1 LRALGALAA
10 ALALAGAWVGLSG
23 NRDPEALRITILDV
37 GQGDSAVIESPRG
50 LNVVIDA
57 GRSFEDGDS
66 GRQIVLPFLRSR
78 GINRLD
84 ALLLT
89 HADDDHIGG
98 ARTLL
103 ERIRVQRLLI
113 PVGESSRAG
122 FGPLRDT
129 ASRKKIPILELG
141 AGHVLDFGDGA
152 SAEVLNPLTP
162 LAVPGE
168 KDNDRSLVLRL
179 RHGRNSILFAG
190 DAEEAAESAMCR
202 RIADL
207 SADILKAGH
216 HGSRTSTSD
225 RFLTRVNPQVAIISA
240 GRRNSFGHPHQTV
253 LSRLARRG
261 IRAFR
266 TDRHG
271 AISIASDGAALRI
284 RTQQPP
290 E

>member
-1 LRALGALAA
+1 MRVLGALAA
-10 ALALAGAWVGLSG
+10 ALALAGAWIGLSG
-23 NRDPEALRITILDV
+23 NREPQPLRVTILDV

-89 HADDDHIGG
+89 HADDDHMGG
-98 ARTLL
+98 ARTLI
-103 ERIRVQRLLI
+103 ERIRVHRLLI
-113 PVGESSRAG
+113 PIGESSRAG
-122 FGPLRDT
+122 FGPLRET
-129 ASRKKIPILELG
+129 ASRKRIPVREVG
-141 AGHVLDFGDGA
+141 AGQVLDFGDGA

-162 LAVPGE
+162 TPAPGE
-168 KDNDRSLVLRL
+168 NDNDRSLVLRL

-190 DAEEAAESAMCR
+190 DAEESAESAMCR
-202 RIADL
+202 SITDL
-207 SADILKAGH
+207 TADILKAGH

-225 RFLTRVNPQVAIISA
+225 RFLARVNPQVAVISA
-240 GRRNSFGHPHQTV
+240 GRRNAFGHPHPTV
-253 LSRLARRG
+253 LSRLAKRG

-266 TDRHG
+266 TDQNG
-271 AISIASDGAALRI
+271 AITIESDGATLRI
-284 RTQQPP
+284 QTQRLS